1 MYGYREGNSVPRAE
15 AVIRGKSYR
24 FTVLTPSLIRMEY
37 SRDGVFADCAT
48 QTVVNR
54 DFPLPEFQVEETEEE
69 LSIVTERLRLKY
81 NKKEFSPAGLCIRL
95 TGRFHAF
102 SSVWNYGDRPNDLKG
117 TARTLDQ
124 ADGSIPLEGGI
135 LSAEGWTLLDDGG
148 SLLVAESGRI
158 EQRKDTSASD
168 LYFFGYGRDYMGCLK
183 DFYRLTGKVPLLP
196 RYAFGNW
203 WSRYYRYSEESYLA
217 LMDRFSEEDIPFTV
231 AVIDM
236 DWHLTD
242 VAPEYGAGWTG
253 YTWNTELFPDPVRFL
268 RELHGRNLKVTLNV
282 HPADGV
288 QAYEDCYPAFAE
300 YMGVNAA
307 AREPVLFEPGDPKF
321 MEGYFSCVHHPLE
334 EQGVDFWWIDW
345 QQGTNSGVEGL
356 DPLWILN
363 HCHYLDNCRGGKR
376 GLIFSRYA
384 GPGSHRYP
392 VGFSGDTVISW
403 KSLAFQPYFT
413 ANASNIG
420 YGWWS
425 HDIGGHMDGI
435 KDDELAVRWLQLGV
449 FSPVL
454 RLHSTNNEFN
464 GKEPWRYNRIAEAVM
479 KDFLRLR
486 HRLIPYLY
494 TMNLRAC
501 EEGVPLVQPVYY
513 HHPFEAE
520 AYQVPNEY
528 YFGSQLLVCPMT
540 EQADRESGMAGF
552 GAWLPEGVWTDVFTG
567 MRYEGGRRVDFYRE
581 IDKIPVLLKSGGI
594 LPLDGRTQGNAYD
607 LPEYLELCLAP
618 GAGEAGEFCLWE
630 DDGVAV
636 EYDAKNWAVTTF
648 CWEPGEV
655 LTFTIQAVRGNAS
668 IVPPARKYRLSIL
681 GMEAGI
687 EPAVYAGDVQVAGV
701 TCSYQEETGRTVV
714 EIPETETGKT
724 VTVRL
729 HGAVPHKNG
738 KTERI
743 FAFLNRAQMEF
754 NVKTRIYNVVRQL
767 DEGKSLLFVVA
778 QLQGMELRREILGPV
793 MEVLL
798 SCE

>member
-1 MYGYREGNSVPRAE
+1 M
-15 AVIRGKSYR
+15 
-24 FTVLTPSLIRMEY
+24 
-37 SRDGVFADCAT
+37 
-48 QTVVNR
+48 
-54 DFPLPEFQVEETEEE
+54 
-69 LSIVTERLRLKY
+69 
-81 NKKEFSPAGLCIRL
+81 
-95 TGRFHAF
+95 
-102 SSVWNYGDRPNDLKG
+102 
-117 TARTLDQ
+117 
-124 ADGSIPLEGGI
+124 
-135 LSAEGWTLLDDGG
+135 
-148 SLLVAESGRI
+148 
-158 EQRKDTSASD
+158 
-168 LYFFGYGRDYMGCLK
+168 
-183 DFYRLTGKVPLLP
+183 
-196 RYAFGNW
+196 
-203 WSRYYRYSEESYLA
+203 
-217 LMDRFSEEDIPFTV
+217 
-231 AVIDM
+231 
-236 DWHLTD
+236 
-242 VAPEYGAGWTG
+242 
-253 YTWNTELFPDPVRFL
+253 
-268 RELHGRNLKVTLNV
+268 
-282 HPADGV
+282 
-288 QAYEDCYPAFAE
+288 
-300 YMGVNAA
+300 
-307 AREPVLFEPGDPKF
+307 
-321 MEGYFSCVHHPLE
+321 
-334 EQGVDFWWIDW
+334 
-345 QQGTNSGVEGL
+345 
-356 DPLWILN
+356 
-363 HCHYLDNCRGGKR
+363 
-376 GLIFSRYA
+376 
-384 GPGSHRYP
+384 
-392 VGFSGDTVISW
+392 
-403 KSLAFQPYFT
+403 
-413 ANASNIG
+413 
-420 YGWWS
+420 
-425 HDIGGHMDGI
+425 
-435 KDDELAVRWLQLGV
+435 RWLQLGV

-630 DDGVAV
+630 DDGVAA